1 MPWYV
6 ASNCSMA
13 STHLRRSSALPG
25 TEQPALAGLA
35 DQRTAL
41 WPHYDNST
49 AMYAFLSRVNAI
61 RRSYGLGPG
70 GSDMMTEAMVVG
82 DPSQRS
88 LLFVRRIHSVDCA
101 LTGSGLSGLLAWG
114 QARGRLLV
122 RLSNLGSASGTGASG
137 DSPGQSCVEKD
148 ALGPQWAGVCG
159 SNSANTHCTGVRAN
173 HVSAWTLLRPLSL
186 VVPVWLVFAWTLL
199 GPCLPTGRVSDLC
212 SCARLTRAGEGSPLR

>member
-1 MPWYV
+1 MT
-6 ASNCSMA
+6 

-82 DPSQRS
+82 APSQHS
-88 LLFVRRIHSVDCA
+88 LLFVRRMHSIDLCSDRVWIERV
-101 LTGSGLSGLLAWG
+101 AWG

-122 RLSNLGSASGTGASG
+122 RLSNLGSASGTGAGASG
-137 DSPGQSCVEKD
+137 DSPGQCCVEKD

-159 SNSANTHCTGVRAN
+159 SNSASTDCTGVRAN
-173 HVSAWTLLRPLSL
+173 HISAWTLLCCSVARPLS
-186 VVPVWLVFAWTLL
+186 ALL
-199 GPCLPTGRVSDLC
+199 CRLLLASFPCLRVSCSRLC
-212 SCARLTRAGEGSPLR
+212 R

>member
-1 MPWYV
+1 MT
-6 ASNCSMA
+6 

-82 DPSQRS
+82 DPSQHS
-88 LLFVRRIHSVDCA
+88 LR
-101 LTGSGLSGLLAWG
+101 LSFASDRVWIERVAWG

-122 RLSNLGSASGTGASG
+122 RLSNLGSAPGTGAGASG
-137 DSPGQSCVEKD
+137 DSPGQG
-148 ALGPQWAGVCG
+148 L
-159 SNSANTHCTGVRAN
+159 
-173 HVSAWTLLRPLSL
+173 
-186 VVPVWLVFAWTLL
+186 PV
-199 GPCLPTGRVSDLC
+199 
-212 SCARLTRAGEGSPLR
+212 PLRARAV

>member
-1 MPWYV
+1 
-6 ASNCSMA
+6 MA

-82 DPSQRS
+82 DPSQHS

-122 RLSNLGSASGTGASG
+122 RLSNLGSASGTGAGASG
-137 DSPGQSCVEKD
+137 DSAGQSCVETD

-159 SNSANTHCTGVRAN
+159 SNGASTDCTGVRVNRLCLDFA
-173 HVSAWTLLRPLSL
+173 LSSL
-186 VVPVWLVFAWTLL
+186 ACQLPMRHVFAWTWALL

-212 SCARLTRAGEGSPLR
+212 PCARLTRAGEGSPLR

>member
-1 MPWYV
+1 MT
-6 ASNCSMA
+6 

-82 DPSQRS
+82 DPSQHS

-122 RLSNLGSASGTGASG
+122 RLSNLGSAPGTGAGASG
-137 DSPGQSCVEKD
+137 DSSGQSCVETD
-148 ALGPQWAGVCG
+148 ALGPQWAGA
-159 SNSANTHCTGVRAN
+159 SR
-173 HVSAWTLLRPLSL
+173 
-186 VVPVWLVFAWTLL
+186 
-199 GPCLPTGRVSDLC
+199 
-212 SCARLTRAGEGSPLR
+212 

>member
-1 MPWYV
+1 MT
-6 ASNCSMA
+6 

-82 DPSQRS
+82 DPSQHS
-88 LLFVRRIHSVDCA
+88 LLFVRRMHPVDWC
-101 LTGSGLSGLLAWG
+101 SDRIQNERVAWG
-114 QARGRLLV
+114 RHAAGCW
-122 RLSNLGSASGTGASG
+122 SGSAT
-137 DSPGQSCVEKD
+137 
-148 ALGPQWAGVCG
+148 
-159 SNSANTHCTGVRAN
+159 
-173 HVSAWTLLRPLSL
+173 
-186 VVPVWLVFAWTLL
+186 
-199 GPCLPTGRVSDLC
+199 
-212 SCARLTRAGEGSPLR
+212 